1 MGAMSDVVKHE
12 SGTPATRK
20 ARILLY
26 SDDRNVREKVRF
38 AVGPRTH
45 GREIEWVETA
55 THAAVMDRL
64 DNERFDLV
72 VLDGEAAKVG
82 GMGIARQMKHE
93 LYECPPILLLVGRPG
108 DAWLATWSEA
118 DAAVAHPLDP
128 FAVRESVDQ
137 FFAPA
142 AADA

>member
-12 SGTPATRK
+12 SGDVSVRP

-38 AVGPRTH
+38 AVGPTTH
-45 GREIEWVETA
+45 GRPIEWVEAA
-55 THAAVMDRL
+55 THAAVTAQL
-64 DNERFDLV
+64 DSTTFDLV
-72 VLDGEAAKVG
+72 ILDGEAAKVG
-82 GMGIARQMKHE
+82 GMGIARQMRHE
-93 LYECPPILLLVGRPG
+93 LYVCPPILLLVGRPG

-128 FAVRESVDQ
+128 FAVRDAVDA
-137 FFAPA
+137 FFVP
-142 AADA
+142 ADADA